1 MPDTLR
7 SPLAAPSRP
16 ALPRLR
22 VAMVTE
28 SYPPEVNGV
37 ANSVARV
44 VEGLR
49 ARDHT
54 VQLVR
59 PRQRHEPTA
68 NGHGAIDE
76 IRTAGMQIPLYGQ
89 LRMGLPARQRLSQAW
104 TLQRPDIVHIA
115 TEGPLGWSA
124 LQAARALDLPV
135 CSDFRTNFHAYS
147 QFYRLGWLRRPIMGY
162 LRNFH
167 NRCHCTMVP
176 TEALQ
181 SQLAESGL
189 RSLNVVARGVDIRL
203 FTPARRSAALRQQW
217 GVGEDGLIVL
227 HVGRLA
233 PEKNL
238 GVVMQAFD
246 SIRSI
251 RPDARFV
258 MVGDGP
264 SRAPLQAR
272 HPHVIFAGFRAGEDL
287 AMHYASSDM
296 FLFPSLTETYG
307 NVTPEAMA
315 SGLAMVAFDDAA
327 AGQLIH
333 HGIDGLLARKPDV
346 TDFVLCA
353 TDLSANRHWRQAMGT
368 AARARVIDLGWD
380 TILDRIEGVY
390 AGTIC
395 SAHAPVLWSASG
407 LSADALAAQAEGVQA
422 HARRSSVA
430 AS

>member
-1 MPDTLR
+1 MPDILYT
-7 SPLAAPSRP
+7 PLAAPSRT

-37 ANSVARV
+37 ANSVARIV
-44 VEGLR
+44 DGLR

-59 PRQRHEPTA
+59 PRQSHETMA
-68 NGHGAIDE
+68 DGRGAIDE
-76 IRTAGMQIPLYGQ
+76 IRTTGMQIPLYGQ
-89 LRMGLPARQRLSQAW
+89 LRMGLPAKKRLCQAW

-115 TEGPLGWSA
+115 TEGLLGWSA
-124 LQAARALDLPV
+124 LQAARALELPV

-162 LRNFH
+162 LRHFH
-167 NRCHCTMVP
+167 NHCHSTMVP

-181 SQLAESGL
+181 QQLAASGL
-189 RSLNVVARGVDIRL
+189 RSLSVVARGVDTRL

-238 GVVMQAFD
+238 GVVMRAFD
-246 SIRSI
+246 SIRNI
-251 RPDARFV
+251 RPHARLV

-264 SRAPLQAR
+264 SRATMQAR
-272 HPHVIFAGFRAGEDL
+272 HPQVIFTGFRVGEDL

-346 TDFVLCA
+346 ADFVLCA

-368 AARARVIDLGWD
+368 AARVRVVDLGWD
-380 TILDRIEGVY
+380 AIVDRIEGVY

-395 SAHAPVLWSASG
+395 SAHTPILWSASG
-407 LSADALAAQAEGVQA
+407 LTADALAAQLKGVQA
-422 HARRSSVA
+422 HSHRSGVA